1 MRILNRKVRWEVNQ
15 ILYQCDE
22 KHVHTIIREMGL
34 QKDSRGLD
42 SPVVQES
49 ENVTEG
55 DELDRSEAYK
65 YRHLAATVNYLSMDR
80 LDVQFAASVLGRA
93 MSRPRVQSMVAL
105 KRVARYLLKH
115 PSMEFEY
122 SRTSIEE
129 ASVME
134 GYSDSDWAGCRATR
148 RSMSGGI
155 VTLGRLRLEVLEQ
168 STGLRGTFRAARQS
182 TTLPLKLQQSSSGLR
197 SLAKDLGWNVGLQ
210 LKIDSSAAKAI
221 TSRLGAGKVRHLEV
235 RFLWLQEVTR
245 NKQLQVVKVRG
256 KANLADVLEV
266 FPRDVRTS
274 EFSQGDRLQSR
285 VRLGRGGVSGIVTLL
300 HDDSRPCCVREPRG
314 WLNSPW
320 L

>member
-1 MRILNRKVRWEVNQ
+1 MVWGDDFTFLGRDLDLKWVAGVMTARYEIKIRAILGPESHDDKEVRILNRKVRWEVNQ
-15 ILYQCDE
+15 ILYQDDE

-42 SPVVQES
+42 SPVV
-49 ENVTEG
+49 
-55 DELDRSEAYK
+55 
-65 YRHLAATVNYLSMDR
+65 
-80 LDVQFAASVLGRA
+80 
-93 MSRPRVQSMVAL
+93 
-105 KRVARYLLKH
+105 
-115 PSMEFEY
+115 MEFEY

-148 RSMSGGI
+148 RSISGGI
-155 VTLGRLRLEVLEQ
+155 VTLGGCALKSWSNRQGSVALSSGEAEYYTSVK
-168 STGLRGTFRAARQS
+168 AAAE
-182 TTLPLKLQQSSSGLR
+182 LIGLR

-256 KANLADVLEV
+256 KANPADVLTKSKSFREACELLSLV
-266 FPRDVRTS
+266 
-274 EFSQGDRLQSR
+274 GDRLQSR
-285 VRLGRGGVSGIVTLL
+285 VRLGRGGVSGIVK
-300 HDDSRPCCVREPRG
+300 G
-314 WLNSPW
+314 AG
-320 L
+320 

>member
-1 MRILNRKVRWEVNQ
+1 MTARYEIKIRAILGPESHDDKEVRILNRKVRWEVNQ
-15 ILYQCDE
+15 ILYQGDE

-42 SPVVQES
+42 SPVVQEA

-65 YRHLAATVNYLSMDR
+65 YRHLAATVNYLSMDKP
-80 LDVQFAASVLGRA
+80 DVQFAASVLGRA
-93 MSRPRVQSMVAL
+93 MSRPTVQSMVAL

-155 VTLGRLRLEVLEQ
+155 VTLGGCALKSWSNRQGSVALSSGEAEYYASVK
-168 STGLRGTFRAARQS
+168 AAAE
-182 TTLPLKLQQSSSGLR
+182 LIGLR

-256 KANLADVLEV
+256 KANPADVLTKSKSFREV
-266 FPRDVRTS
+266 CELLSLVRVI
-274 EFSQGDRLQSR
+274 DASR
-285 VRLGRGGVSGIVTLL
+285 ECDWVEEG
-300 HDDSRPCCVREPRG
+300 CRE
-314 WLNSPW
+314 L
-320 L
+320 